1 MQPSIKELFSS
12 RIKPRRLGRVIEDE
26 EVLSQVKQ
34 PPPITE
40 KPELEVN
47 DDELAEKL
55 EASDDVNEKQG

>member
-26 EVLSQVKQ
+26 EVLSQVQQ
-34 PPPITE
+34 PPPVCQE
-40 KPELEVN
+40 PELEVN

-55 EASDDVNEKQG
+55 EIS